1 MNWAGIG
8 AEDIGKTLFIYT
20 SEAGKTNHTY

>member
-1 MNWAGIG
+1 MSWVGIG

-20 SEAGKTNHTY
+20 TEAGKTNQID